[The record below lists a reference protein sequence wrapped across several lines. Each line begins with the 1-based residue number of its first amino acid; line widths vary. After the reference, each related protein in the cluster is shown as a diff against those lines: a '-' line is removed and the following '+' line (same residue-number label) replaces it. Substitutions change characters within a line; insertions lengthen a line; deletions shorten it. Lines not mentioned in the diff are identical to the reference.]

1 MTVHLSVCLW
11 VFFSVAVF
19 VCLCLRVLVLISALV
34 VSRVRVV
41 VHPEPRRMSN
51 NQQNSEPFK
60 ITQRWIERLQILIT
74 KQLSHI
80 SKCLQY

>member
-19 VCLCLRVLVLISALV
+19 VCLCLCVLVLISALV

-41 VHPEPRRMSN
+41 VHPEPRRISN

-80 SKCLQY
+80 SKCPQY